1 MRTPKALLKFAAKAL
16 LNAAGGGIAG
26 DLLVE
31 VLPEVAQDIWAWWS
45 QNRAEGERRAEVEAL
60 AQAPE
65 ADVREAVTAVV
76 REVAAD
82 QPAPVRQALATQ
94 LSRLP
99 AAIRASL
106 QRPDDPGGTTVPPEQ
121 PLQNADDL
129 LTLLSAGRLGSV
141 AAPEEAARATADRP
155 APADGTSPV
164 RITLKVT
171 AGPHKGESFAFVGHD
186 TFLVGRS
193 QRAHFQLPMKDKY
206 FSRIHFMVEVNP
218 PSCRLLDMG
227 SRNGTYVNGQKV
239 EKVDLH
245 DGDQIRAGHT
255 ILRVAVAGRVPPP
268 LPVPDPAPAAKAAPT
283 IKPVPSPAEPAES
296 LPQPIQGYRM
306 LRELGRGGM
315 GVVYLAERSAD
326 GSKVA
331 LKTIIPANAGSKG
344 QVERFLREAR
354 ILQQLDH
361 PHIVAFRE
369 MGESNRLLYFAM
381 DFVPGTD
388 AGRLVKTSGPLPVG
402 RAVSLVCQMLDALAY
417 AHSKR
422 FVHRDIKPANL
433 LVATD
438 GGRDVARLA
447 DFGLARVY
455 QASQLSGLTMTGDVG
470 GTVAFMAP
478 EQITNYREVK
488 PPVDQYAA
496 AASLY
501 NLLTGKYVFD
511 LPGNPQQRLLMIL
524 QDEPVPLCERRPDL
538 PRELGEVVH
547 QALVKEPGERFGSVN
562 EFRKALLPFRKA

>member
-1 MRTPKALLKFAAKAL
+1 MQTPKALLKFAAKAL

-26 DLLVE
+26 DLIVE
-31 VLPEVAQDIWAWWS
+31 VLPEVAQDIWEWWS
-45 QNRAEGERRAEVEAL
+45 RNRAEGERRAEVEAL
-60 AQAPE
+60 AQAQA

-82 QPAPVRQALATQ
+82 QPAAVRQALTTQ

-99 AAIRASL
+99 SAIRASL
-106 QRPDDPGGTTVPPEQ
+106 QRPDDPGGTTVPPDQ

-129 LTLLSAGRLGSV
+129 LTLLSAGRRGSG
-141 AAPEEAARATADRP
+141 AAAGEAVRAIAERP
-155 APADGTSPV
+155 SPDGTSPV

-218 PSCRLLDMG
+218 PSCRLMDMG

-239 EKVDLH
+239 EKVDLQ

-255 ILRVAVAGRVPPP
+255 ILRVTVAGSMPPP
-268 LPVPDPAPAAKAAPT
+268 APAAPT
-283 IKPVPSPAEPAES
+283 IKAAPAEPADS
-296 LPQPIQGYRM
+296 LPQPIQGYRI

-326 GSKVA
+326 GAKVA
-331 LKTIIPANAGSKG
+331 LKTIIPAVSGSRA

-354 ILQQLDH
+354 TLQQLDH

-369 MGESNRLLYFAM
+369 MGESNRRLYFAM
-381 DFVPGTD
+381 DFVPGPD

-402 RAVSLVCQMLDALAY
+402 RAVGLACQMLDALAF
-417 AHSKR
+417 AHGQR

-433 LVATD
+433 LLATD

-488 PPVDQYAA
+488 PPADQYAA

-511 LPGNPQQRLLMIL
+511 LPANPQQRLLMIL
-524 QDEPVPLCERRPDL
+524 QDEPVPVRERRPDL
-538 PRELGEVVH
+538 PGELAGVIH
-547 QALVKEPGERFGSVN
+547 RALAKEPGDRFGGAG
-562 EFRKALLPFRKA
+562 EFRKALLPFRG